1 MHLLTTYE
9 QVGTFEPTN
18 PDQIIRTAWTYP
30 RGYWSFFFN
39 RVPTSASLN
48 GLGFWS
54 SMPGWGQIALVAAAA
69 TAVGYFGMQ
78 KFGDKYVKPGLR
90 KVGINLSGARSR
102 RRRR

>member
-18 PDQIIRTAWTYP
+18 PDQTIRTAYAYP
-30 RGYWSFFFN
+30 GGYASFYFN
-39 RVPTSASLN
+39 RVPNAGTLQ

-54 SMPGWGQIALVAAAA
+54 GLPTWGQIALVAAAA
-69 TAVGYFGMQ
+69 TTVGYFGMA

-90 KVGINLSGARSR
+90 KVGINLSGPRSR
-102 RRRR
+102 RRGR